1 MSSGEKNMKKKRR
14 KNERKKEMKRIL
26 VHQISWARAVASKAS
41 KPLGV

>member
-1 MSSGEKNMKKKRR
+1 MSREEKNMKKKK

-26 VHQISWARAVASKAS
+26 VDQISWTRAVASKAS